1 MAEAVPCPVP
11 ADASP
16 LLPGYSFADAFEIE
30 APAQD
35 FDAPRAARHVFAR
48 QPGWIAGLIR
58 LRDAIVAPLGLKG
71 TENASPEASMG
82 GFPIVSE
89 ADERVVLGF
98 DDKHLDFRIVVDAV
112 PRSDEHVAI
121 RVATLVKPHNLAG
134 RAYLACVLPFH
145 RAIVPRML
153 KRLEA
158 R

>member
-1 MAEAVPCPVP
+1 MAEAASCPVP
-11 ADASP
+11 ADLSP

-30 APAQD
+30 APARE

-48 QPGWIAGLIR
+48 QPGWIARLVR

-71 TENASPEASMG
+71 TENAPPETSMG

-89 ADERVVLGF
+89 ARERVVLGF
-98 DDKHLDFRIVVDAV
+98 NDKHLDFRIVVDVV
-112 PRSDEHVAI
+112 PRSDELVSI
-121 RVATLVKPHNLAG
+121 RAVTLVKPHNLAG